1 MWGRTALWMAALA
14 LCANGAPRW
23 VRLASPHFEIYSSAG
38 AGTARDTLRQF
49 EQVRS
54 FFIHMAGHAPANPTP
69 VRIVA
74 FGSAKEYDA
83 VRFNEFASAFY
94 QPTADQDFIV
104 MGPDTA
110 GTAAT
115 AIHEY
120 VHVVVQHSNLHFP
133 PWLNEGIAELYSTI
147 RQTGDKVLVGTLIPA
162 RQIALAR
169 TPWVRLADI
178 LAADQKSPLYNEKNK
193 AGSLYSEGWALTH
206 MLALREE
213 YSAKFPEFMVAVASG
228 TDSAEAF
235 RTVYDKTV
243 AEVERD
249 LLLYLRGER
258 FQGRLVPMQMEK
270 LSEKLEASPVAPFDL
285 DLTLA
290 EIQNRRGH
298 EAESR
303 AQFQELIGRDG
314 ARPEPHAELAYLE
327 WRSGRSREAM
337 PEFEKAFALGARG
350 SRFLWDYGR
359 LAEREPARAI
369 PVLQQLL
376 DAEPERLEVRLE
388 LAEVQLRARQPV
400 DTLRTLAPVRQVGKA
415 DAPRLFHTVAL
426 AAWQAGLKD
435 QARAAAES
443 FRKTAATAVDRAE
456 ADRLV
461 ALIEER

>member
-1 MWGRTALWMAALA
+1 MLA
-14 LCANGAPRW
+14 LSANGAPRW
-23 VRLASPHFEIYSSAG
+23 VRVASPHFEIYSSAG

-54 FFIHMAGHAPANPTP
+54 FFIHMAGREPVNPAP

-74 FGSAKEYDA
+74 FGSDKEYDA

-115 AIHEY
+115 AVHEY
-120 VHVVVQHSNLHFP
+120 VHVVVRQGNLHFP

-147 RQTGDKVLVGTLIPA
+147 RQHGDKVLVGSLIPR
-162 RQIALAR
+162 RQVELAR
-169 TPWVRLADI
+169 TPWVRLAEI
-178 LAADQKSPLYNEKNK
+178 LAADQNSPLYNEKNK
-193 AGSLYSEGWALTH
+193 AGSLYNEGWALTH
-206 MLALREE
+206 MLALRDE
-213 YSAKFPEFMVAVASG
+213 YSKKFPDYMVAVASG

-235 RTVYDKTV
+235 GTVYGKSV

-258 FQGRLVPMQMEK
+258 FQGRLIPMQMEK
-270 LSEKLEASPVAPFDL
+270 LSEKLEAGPVAPFDL

-303 AQFQELIGRDG
+303 ARFQELIARDG

-327 WRSGRSREAM
+327 WRSGQSREAL
-337 PEFEKAFALGARG
+337 PEFGKAFQLGAHG

-369 PVLQQLL
+369 PVLGRLL
-376 DAEPERLEVRLE
+376 EQEPERIEVRLE
-388 LAEVQLRARQPV
+388 LAEVQLRARLPV
-400 DTLRTLAPVRQVGKA
+400 DALKTLATVRQAGKA
-415 DAPRLFHTVAL
+415 DAARLFHTVAL
-426 AAWQAGLKD
+426 AAWQAGLKE

-443 FRKTAATAVDRAE
+443 FRKIAASDVEKAE
-456 ADRLV
+456 AERLV
-461 ALIEER
+461 ALVAGQ